1 MNKRKVTLHYSI
13 QVNDKL
19 NKNYITQSY
28 ISSLSEILCGVSGI
42 HKTSYFN
49 EVLSIRFNF
58 NSITAIISSLTI

>member
-1 MNKRKVTLHYSI
+1 MNKRKVTLHYPI

-28 ISSLSEILCGVSGI
+28 ISSLSEILCGGSGI

-49 EVLSIRFNF
+49 EVLY
-58 NSITAIISSLTI
+58 NSVQF